1 MEISSNLYCK
11 TQEITIRLCLV
22 GLQRWSA
29 EQRVTTEEGMAT
41 HSSFL
46 AWRIPWTEEP
56 GGLQPMGSQRVRHDW
71 ADTDVSLVGWD
82 TSAESPE
89 GKEAHTAGIS
99 VLIVTKH
106 QLQETRSKMALQKV
120 PQRLH
125 NINQRQE
132 QITETKN
139 SKNLMLRSDRINHR
153 SVVSDSLRPHESS
166 IFILI
171 SKTIISSWWKQK
183 SIWHCGSARLL

>member
-56 GGLQPMGSQRVRHDW
+56 GGLQSMGSQRDRYTWATFTFSWSYRLVPITGGSIAISTGQSVYSVTMACWSLWRVNIISWRMTFQAYRVRAPCPLNYLH
-71 ADTDVSLVGWD
+71 SLVRQDWGWN
-82 TSAESPE
+82 
-89 GKEAHTAGIS
+89 GNG
-99 VLIVTKH
+99 
-106 QLQETRSKMALQKV
+106 R
-120 PQRLH
+120 
-125 NINQRQE
+125 
-132 QITETKN
+132 
-139 SKNLMLRSDRINHR
+139 
-153 SVVSDSLRPHESS
+153 
-166 IFILI
+166 
-171 SKTIISSWWKQK
+171 
-183 SIWHCGSARLL
+183 